1 MKTKPLILIS
11 NDDGI
16 RAEGIQALAVA
27 LRRVARVVLV
37 APDSEQSAS
46 SHSLTLHRPLRIV
59 RYAPDAYSINGTPTD
74 CITLAVHTI
83 LKKKPDLIVSGINR
97 GANLCDDVHYSG
109 TVSAAIEGA
118 LMGIPSIA
126 VSLVVYGEGRA
137 YFETASRFAA
147 RLAKKILDDGGYR
160 GERGF
165 SPRLKPTSGFAGVGG
180 QAFVLNVNVPNLPE
194 SQVQGYQ
201 FTKLGKRN
209 FGDVTVE
216 KLDPRGRKYYWIA
229 GNDKRFH
236 DIPDS
241 DGNLIQ
247 KGKIVITPL
256 QVDMTH
262 YTLLENMRTWKV

>member
-1 MKTKPLILIS
+1 MSKNKPLILIS

-16 RAEGIQALAVA
+16 RAEGIQILAA
-27 LRRVARVVLV
+27 TLRKIARIVVV
-37 APDSEQSAS
+37 APESEQSAS
-46 SHSLTLHRPLRIV
+46 SHSLTLHRPLRIF
-59 RYAPDAYSINGTPTD
+59 RMGPDAYAVNGTPTD

-126 VSLVVYGEGRA
+126 ISLVVYGEA
-137 YFETASRFAA
+137 VAHFETAARFGA
-147 RLAKKILDDGGYR
+147 RLSRRVLREKLPLG
-160 GERGF
+160 
-165 SPRLKPTSGFAGVGG
+165 
-180 QAFVLNVNVPNLPE
+180 FVLNVNVPNLPE
-194 SQVQGYQ
+194 SKVNGYE

-216 KLDPRGRKYYWIA
+216 KIDPRGRKYYWIA

-236 DIPDS
+236 RIPNS
-241 DGNLIQ
+241 DGNVIQ
-247 KGKIVITPL
+247 RKKIVITPL

-262 YTLLENMRTWKV
+262 YGLLDSMTGWKV

>member
-1 MKTKPLILIS
+1 MSNKKQLILIS

-137 YFETASRFAA
+137 HFETASRFAA
-147 RLAKKILDDGGYR
+147 RLSRRVLREKLPLG
-160 GERGF
+160 
-165 SPRLKPTSGFAGVGG
+165 
-180 QAFVLNVNVPNLPE
+180 FVLNVNVPNLPQ
-194 SQVQGYQ
+194 SKVQGYE

>member
-1 MKTKPLILIS
+1 MDDSGGASAPPERFYMKKSKPLVLIS

-16 RAEGIQALAVA
+16 RAEGLRSLASV
-27 LRRVARVVLV
+27 LRRIARVVVV

-46 SHSLTLHRPLRIV
+46 SHSLTLHRPLRIHHLGPDE
-59 RYAPDAYSINGTPTD
+59 YAVNGTPTD
-74 CITLAVHTI
+74 CITLAVHAI
-83 LKKKPDLIVSGINR
+83 LRKKPDLIVSGINR

-126 VSLVVYGEGRA
+126 ISLVVYGDDRPH
-137 YFETASRFAA
+137 FETAANFGSRLCRRVLRE
-147 RLAKKILDDGGYR
+147 RLPLG
-160 GERGF
+160 
-165 SPRLKPTSGFAGVGG
+165 
-180 QAFVLNVNVPNLPE
+180 FVLNVNVPNVPA
-194 SQVQGYQ
+194 SKVRGYE

-216 KLDPRGRKYYWIA
+216 KIDPRGRKYYWIA
-229 GNDKRFH
+229 GNDKKFH

-241 DGNLIQ
+241 DGNAIQ
-247 KGKIVITPL
+247 RKKIVITPL

-262 YTLLENMRTWKV
+262 YPLLDNMRSWKV